1 MSPVRHA
8 ATAPHQ
14 TLREERINSLTHG
27 CGLVLSLAGWVVLLI
42 QGAAIGDG
50 LLWASG
56 ALYGATLVFLYG
68 ASTLYHAV
76 RHPRLKYL
84 TRVAD
89 HIGIYLLIAGT
100 YTPFLVLLGFQDV
113 IGWVLLAVVWTCA
126 LGGLLF
132 KVVSR
137 HRFHWGA
144 VVPYILMGWVG
155 IFCAEPLI
163 SLLSWEGFAW
173 LVAGGVSYTGGVV
186 FFGWHS
192 FPFNHGVWHL
202 FVLGGSAIHYAAVLR
217 FVMA

>member
-1 MSPVRHA
+1 MSPAHHA

-14 TLREERINSLTHG
+14 SLREERINSLTHG

-42 QGAAIGDG
+42 QGAALGDG

-84 TRVAD
+84 ARVAD
-89 HIGIYLLIAGT
+89 HVGIYLLIAGT
-100 YTPFLVLLGFQDV
+100 YTPFLVLLGFRDA

-137 HRFHWGA
+137 HRFHWVA

-163 SLLSWEGFAW
+163 HLLSWEGFAW

>member
-14 TLREERINSLTHG
+14 SVREERINSLTHG
-27 CGLVLSLAGWVVLLI
+27 IGLVLSLIGWLVLLMR
-42 QGAAIGDG
+42 GAVLDNPW
-50 LLWASG
+50 LWASG
-56 ALYGATLVFLYG
+56 ALYGTTLVFLYG
-68 ASTLYHAV
+68 ASTFYHSV

-84 TRVAD
+84 ARVAD

-100 YTPFLVLLGFQDV
+100 YTPFLVMLGLRDPL
-113 IGWVLLAVVWTCA
+113 GWGVLAVVWSCTIA
-126 LGGLLF
+126 GLLF
-132 KVVSR
+132 KVYSQ

-144 VVPYILMGWVG
+144 VVPYVVLGWVG

-163 SLLSWEGFAW
+163 EMLSWEGFSW

-186 FFGWHS
+186 FFGWHRI
-192 FPFNHGVWHL
+192 PFNHGVWHL
-202 FVLGGSAIHYAAVLR
+202 FVLSGSAIHYAAVLQ